1 MSSSPDRPTSI
12 PNVVLLG
19 DSLGT
24 MPSISDRGPGMLEK
38 QLLPDI
44 DEPWRLTIIR
54 ADDVINH
61 SPLAEFPAGASHVVI
76 SVEGNRAIQS
86 SHLLEGHPD
95 SYESALA
102 RLSFAADQFEGVM
115 DALVRAACRTSLPTL
130 VCTMYQPRYPN
141 PVRQRAASA
150 ALAIFN
156 DRIIK
161 LAVEARLPIVDFRS
175 VCTEPGDYGEEGLLS
190 RAGLAKLAAV
200 IWRALH
206 EITDRSTSNGTG
218 TEIFR

>member
-1 MSSSPDRPTSI
+1 MSSAADKATSI
-12 PNVVLLG
+12 PHIVLLG
-19 DSLGT
+19 DSLGN
-24 MPSISDRGPGMLEK
+24 MPTISDRGPGMLEK

-44 DEPWRLTIIR
+44 EEPWRLTIIR
-54 ADDVINH
+54 ADDVISH

-86 SHLLEGHPD
+86 SQLLEGRPD

-115 DALVRAACRTSLPTL
+115 DALIKAALRTGLPTV
-130 VCTMYQPRYPN
+130 VCTMYQPRYAN

-156 DRIIK
+156 DRIIR
-161 LAVEARLPIVDFRS
+161 LAVDARLPIVDYRS
-175 VCTEPGDYGEEGLLS
+175 VCTGPADYGDEGLLS
-190 RAGLAKLAAV
+190 RVGLAKVAAV

-206 EITDRSTSNGTG
+206 ESANRGTG

>member
-1 MSSSPDRPTSI
+1 
-12 PNVVLLG
+12 
-19 DSLGT
+19 
-24 MPSISDRGPGMLEK
+24 MLEK
-38 QLLPDI
+38 QLLPNI
-44 DEPWRLTIIR
+44 EEPWRLSIIR

-61 SPLAEFPAGASHVVI
+61 SRLAEFPAGASHVVI

-86 SHLLEGHPD
+86 SQLLEGRPD

-115 DALVRAACRTSLPTL
+115 DALIRTARRTGLPTV
-130 VCTMYQPRYPN
+130 VCTMYQPRYAN
-141 PVRQRAASA
+141 PVRQRAAAA

-156 DRIIK
+156 DRIIR
-161 LAVEARLPIVDFRS
+161 LAIEAQLPIVDYRS
-175 VCTEPGDYGEEGLLS
+175 VRTESGDYGEEGLLS
-190 RAGLAKLAAV
+190 RTGLVKVAAV

-206 EITDRSTSNGTG
+206 ESEARGAG

>member
-1 MSSSPDRPTSI
+1 MSSFPDRPPSI
-12 PNVVLLG
+12 PNIVLLG

-24 MPSISDRGPGMLEK
+24 MPSISDRGPGMLER

-44 DEPWRLTIIR
+44 HEPWRLTIIR
-54 ADDVINH
+54 ADDVISH
-61 SPLAEFPAGASHVVI
+61 SPLAEFPASASHVVI

-86 SHLLEGHPD
+86 SQLLEGHPG

-115 DALVRAACRTSLPTL
+115 DALVRAARRAGLPTV

-161 LAVEARLPIVDFRS
+161 LAIEARLPIVDFRS
-175 VCTEPGDYGEEGLLS
+175 VCSDREDYGEEGLLS
-190 RAGLAKLAAV
+190 RVGLAKVAAV

-206 EITDRSTSNGTG
+206 ESAARGTG